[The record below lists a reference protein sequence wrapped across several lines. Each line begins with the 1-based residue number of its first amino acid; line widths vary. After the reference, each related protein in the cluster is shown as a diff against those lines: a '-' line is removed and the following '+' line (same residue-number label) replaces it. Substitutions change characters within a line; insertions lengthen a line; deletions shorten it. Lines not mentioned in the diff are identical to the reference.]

1 MSKRHFHRL
10 VLCLYIFV
18 YFYYTM
24 HVFYII
30 RFYSVFD
37 IQFISRRYVC
47 VIIILIV
54 VLKSGSRLVSN
65 WQRL

>member
-1 MSKRHFHRL
+1 
-10 VLCLYIFV
+10 
-18 YFYYTM
+18 M

-30 RFYSVFD
+30 RFYSVFA
-37 IQFISRRYVC
+37 IKFISQRYVR